1 MGRFLQIRVMAYT
14 YDEGDMAK
22 AWPKLTALAF
32 PATPS
37 PSFVMPPKKG
47 VLELVHSLADQV
59 QFDMLD
65 ASVQKVLG
73 SRIQQAKRL
82 KRELEQALADW
93 NPQKANTL
101 SDKLEELLDE
111 LEKETPLP

>member
-1 MGRFLQIRVMAYT
+1 M
-14 YDEGDMAK
+14 
-22 AWPKLTALAF
+22 
-32 PATPS
+32 
-37 PSFVMPPKKG
+37 
-47 VLELVHSLADQV
+47 LE
-59 QFDMLD
+59 

-82 KRELEQALADW
+82 KRQLEQALADW